1 MKFLKRFLR
10 IFLILFVAILLFL
23 FAAPFLFQDKIK
35 EVIRTD
41 LNNML
46 NAEVFFEDIGLSFF
60 KNFPNACISLQEFG
74 LVNKAPFDGDTLVS
88 ARSFELVADVM
99 SVISGDEIRLKRL
112 NLLQP
117 RMLVHVL
124 EDGTASYDIMKPDT
138 AATEV
143 VADTAPPSQMSLN
156 IGLQRYSIEDAFIIY
171 KDATMPMSVEVSG
184 FNHEGS
190 GDFTETNF
198 DLRTRTQSDKVTV
211 VYDGITYLNDGE
223 LQADMDMNIDIA
235 KELIVKLLDN
245 NIRVNALQMA
255 VDGQLDMPGD
265 DINMDFTFKSPQTDF
280 GSLFSLFPGVYT
292 EDFGDIKTAGNLLL
306 EGYVKGTYNDT
317 EMPGFGLDVNVEDG
331 NVQYPDLP
339 EPLSNIQLDMHIHE
353 PDGTFE
359 KMLID
364 VRKFH
369 TDLGNNPIDA
379 AVQVEGLDRMKI
391 SGKMNADVKLDELSQ
406 MVPLEG
412 NTLRGLF
419 KIDAQADGVYDEAN
433 GTFPKVD
440 AIMSLKEG
448 YVKNE
453 EYNAEISDF
462 HFNATLSDADQ
473 DLTHARFEVP
483 DFHFVMDG
491 EPIDGSVNV
500 VNFDD
505 PQYNLKARGKLDLE
519 KVMQIYPIEGME
531 LSGKLTIEDFETS
544 GKLSDVEAE
553 RYTELP
559 TSGQVKIENLRYY
572 DAEVGPQVTVAQG
585 SARFTPERLQISSA
599 NGMLGESD
607 YAVSGFFDNYI
618 AYALLEDQPISGTLN
633 MQSKRFNTNEWLEE
647 EDTPVD
653 TEAGEG
659 QAEEVPMEVFPI
671 PANMDIKVNASFDE
685 VLYENYTIK
694 DLKGKLAMADERL
707 NMDEVNFKLLG
718 SPMNM
723 SGFYDTK
730 NVKQPDYGFLMD
742 IQNLNMAKAYENFST
757 LSTYAPVTK
766 LIDGNAN
773 TTFAISGKLN
783 EKMMPI
789 LETVTSEGFF
799 QFLTAK
805 MEGNKLFDRVASL
818 TKMDDLKKVDLS
830 EMKGWYEIANGNLEV
845 KPFRLES
852 QGISMTMGGE
862 QSLSGNMDYQ
872 LALAF
877 PQNKASSAATNALSQ
892 LTGASLDTGDSVRVN
907 LSIGGTLTDPKI
919 TSVQSQ
925 TTDDLKGQLAS
936 EAEKKLK
943 EETGL
948 DINVDSLGQQARD
961 AKTQAVD
968 SAKAVID
975 NAKQA
980 AADSAQAVLEREKQK
995 AKEKAK
1001 EELEKELEKQLGD
1014 EAKEKLDELK
1024 NKLKFPKRKKKN

>member
-10 IFLILFVAILLFL
+10 IFLILFVAIILFL

-35 EVIRTD
+35 EVIRKD

-74 LVNKAPFDGDTLVS
+74 VVNESPFNGDTLVS
-88 ARSFELVADVM
+88 AHSFELVADVM

-112 NLLQP
+112 NLRQP
-117 RMLVHVL
+117 RMLVQVL

-138 AATEV
+138 VATEAV
-143 VADTAPPSQMSLN
+143 TDTTPPSEMSLK
-156 IGLQRYSIEDAFIIY
+156 IGLQSYTIEDAFIVY
-171 KDATMPMSVEVSG
+171 KDATMPVSVKVSG

-198 DLRTRTQSDKVTV
+198 DLRTRTRSKKTTV
-211 VYDGITYLNDGE
+211 VYDGITYLNEGE
-223 LQADMDMNIDIA
+223 LEADMDMNIDIA
-235 KELIVKLLDN
+235 KDLIVKLLDN
-245 NIRVNALQMA
+245 NIRINALQMA
-255 VDGQLDMPGD
+255 VDGEMSMPGD

-280 GSLFSLFPGVYT
+280 GSLFSLVPGVYT
-292 EDFGDIKTAGNLLL
+292 EDFGDIKTAGKLAL
-306 EGYVKGTYNDT
+306 EGFVKGTYNDT
-317 EMPGFGLDVNVEDG
+317 AMPGFGLDMNVEDG

-339 EPLSNIQLDMHIHE
+339 EPLSNIQLDMHVHE

-369 TDLGNNPIDA
+369 TDLGTNPIDA
-379 AVQVEGLDRMKI
+379 AVQVEGLDKMKI
-391 SGKMNADVKLDELSQ
+391 SGKVTADVKLDELSQ

-473 DLTHARFEVP
+473 DLTQARFEVP

-491 EPIDGSVNV
+491 EPIDGSLNV

-544 GKLSDVEAE
+544 GQLSDVEAE
-553 RYTELP
+553 RYTQLP

-572 DAEVGPQVTVAQG
+572 DAEVGPPVTIAQG
-585 SARFTPERLQISSA
+585 SARFTPERLQISNA

-607 YAVSGFFDNYI
+607 YAVSGYFDNYI
-618 AYALLEDQPISGTLN
+618 AFALLADEPISGTLN

-647 EDTPVD
+647 EAAPENV
-653 TEAGEG
+653 EGGES
-659 QAEEVPMEVFPI
+659 QAEEVPMEVFPV
-671 PANMDIKVNASFDE
+671 PANMDIKVNATFDE

-694 DLKGKLAMADERL
+694 DLKGQLAMANERL
-707 NMDEVNFKLLG
+707 NMDEVSFNLLG
-718 SPMNM
+718 SPMIM

-742 IQNLNMAKAYENFST
+742 IQNLNMATAYENFST
-757 LSTYAPVTK
+757 LRTYAPVTK
-766 LIDGNAN
+766 VIDGNAN

-805 MEGNKLFDRVASL
+805 MEGNKLFDQIAGRI
-818 TKMDDLKKVDLS
+818 KMDALKKVDLS
-830 EMKGWYEIANGNLEV
+830 DMKGWYEIANGILEV
-845 KPFRLES
+845 KPFRLET
-852 QGISMTMGGE
+852 QGISMIMGGE
-862 QSLSGNMDYQ
+862 QSLSGGMDYQ

-877 PQNKASSAATNALSQ
+877 PQNKASSATTDALSQ
-892 LTGASLDTGDSVRVN
+892 LTGTSLQTSDSIRVN
-907 LSIGGTLTDPKI
+907 LSIGGTLTDPQI
-919 TSVQSQ
+919 TAVQSE
-925 TTDDLKGQLAS
+925 TADELKGQLAS
-936 EAEKKLK
+936 EAEKRLK

-948 DINVDSLGQQARD
+948 DVNVDSLGQQVQD
-961 AKTQAVD
+961 VKGQAVD
-968 SAKAVID
+968 SAKAIID
-975 NAKQA
+975 DAKQA
-980 AADSAQAVLEREKQK
+980 AADSANAVLEREKEK

-1001 EELEKELEKQLGD
+1001 EELESELENQLGK
-1014 EAKEKLDELK
+1014 EGKEKFDEIK